1 MAKEGFRSIP
11 ARKVKTIEIVTKTE
25 PGTRDQLRA
34 ETRLER
40 REVVVILHVIPAGEE
55 GFVYLTYG
63 DGDEEEIKLAREL
76 TVVDYSVDV
85 EGFSELKIKYYPDKE
100 KPVEPAE
107 ANDPSRNGSS

>member
-1 MAKEGFRSIP
+1 MSKEAITNIP
-11 ARKVKTIEIVTKTE
+11 AREVKAVEIVTKTA
-25 PGTRDQLRA
+25 PGERGQTRA
-34 ETRLER
+34 ETQLER
-40 REVVVILHVIPAGEE
+40 RDVVVIKHVIPAGEE
-55 GFVYLTYG
+55 GFVYLTYA

-107 ANDPSRNGSS
+107 VNDPSRNGSS

>member
-1 MAKEGFRSIP
+1 MAKEGLQNIP
-11 ARKVKTIEIVTKTE
+11 ARKVKTIEIVTKMP

-40 REVVVILHVIPAGEE
+40 REVVVIRHIIPAGEE

-100 KPVEPAE
+100 EPVKPPEGD
-107 ANDPSRNGSS
+107 DPPRNGRS